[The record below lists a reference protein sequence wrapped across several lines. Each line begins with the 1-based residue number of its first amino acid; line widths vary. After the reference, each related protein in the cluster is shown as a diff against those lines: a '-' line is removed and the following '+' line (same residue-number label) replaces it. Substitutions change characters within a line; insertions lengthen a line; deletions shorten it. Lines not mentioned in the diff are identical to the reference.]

1 LNKNILF
8 YIPIAIL
15 IVGVFPLPIGYYTLV
30 RLIVTAAAAY
40 IAWQTFMQNKQSGW
54 VWIFAFVAILFNP
67 LMPVYLNSKPL
78 WIMIDLATAGLFLYS
93 SKKL

>member
-1 LNKNILF
+1 M
-8 YIPIAIL
+8 
-15 IVGVFPLPIGYYTLV
+15 PIGYYTLV

-40 IAWQTFMQNKQSGW
+40 ISWQTFMQNKQSGW

>member
-1 LNKNILF
+1 M
-8 YIPIAIL
+8 
-15 IVGVFPLPIGYYTLV
+15 PIGYYTLV

-54 VWIFAFVAILFNP
+54 VWIFVFVAILFNP

-78 WIMIDLATAGLFLYS
+78 WIMIDLTTAGLFLYS

>member
-1 LNKNILF
+1 M
-8 YIPIAIL
+8 
-15 IVGVFPLPIGYYTLV
+15 PIGYYTLV
-30 RLIVTAAAAY
+30 RLIVTTAAAY

-54 VWIFAFVAILFNP
+54 VWIFVFVAILFNP

>member
-1 LNKNILF
+1 
-8 YIPIAIL
+8 
-15 IVGVFPLPIGYYTLV
+15 LPIGYYTLV

-67 LMPVYLNSKPL
+67 LMPVYLNSKLL